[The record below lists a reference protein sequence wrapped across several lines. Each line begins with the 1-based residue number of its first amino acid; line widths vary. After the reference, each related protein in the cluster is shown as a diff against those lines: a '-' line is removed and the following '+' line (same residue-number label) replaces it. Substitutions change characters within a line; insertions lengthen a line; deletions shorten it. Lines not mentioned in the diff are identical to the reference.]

1 MSTRTAPPAHHEAT
15 GEGRRVTLPVRGM
28 TCAAC
33 VGRVERGLAAVAG
46 TDEVSVNLATHR
58 ASLKFDPTETGLADL
73 VEAVKRSGYEVAIA
87 RTRLNVPGL
96 EMATDPERVE
106 RRVAEVE
113 GVLAVTVNIAA
124 EEIFVEHLEGVV
136 TTDDLARAVRRAG
149 YEPTAGP
156 AVAGEGAEGA
166 ADGEYRT
173 LKLKAIVSLI
183 LGAVAMVLSMPLMAA
198 DHHATADVF
207 MRLMMPVDGLL
218 QGGLPWLYTLD
229 PQLLRWTLLA
239 ISVPVAGWAGRH
251 FYVRAWRNLR
261 HGGTDMNTLIA
272 LGTGAAFLYSA
283 AVTVAPGF
291 FVGAGLAAEV
301 YFEAGIMIIAFIL
314 VGRVMEARAK
324 GQASRAIRR
333 LAGLQPRTARRVTE
347 TGEIE
352 EVAIEAVVPGD
363 LLLVRPGEKVPVD
376 GEVERGES
384 AVDESMLT
392 GESMP
397 VAKEPGSEV
406 IGATLNTTG
415 SLRVRATRV
424 GRDTA
429 LAQIVR
435 LVEEAQGSKAPIQRL
450 ADRVTAVFVPIVLVV
465 AAVAFAT
472 WWAIGPAPSFVFA
485 LVAAVTVLIIACPCA
500 MGLATPAAI
509 MVGTGRGAERGILIK
524 GGEVLERARDL
535 DTVVLDKTGT
545 VTEGRPALTDIV
557 PLPGG
562 MEEIELLRLVASLEV
577 DSEHPIAR
585 AIVEGAE
592 ERGISPV
599 TAEGFMAVAGHGA
612 RAQVEG
618 REVLAGNHRLME
630 MYGIDIAPLSEETDR
645 LAGAGRS
652 PVYVAVDGALAGVIA
667 VADPVKAS
675 ARRAVE
681 RMREMGLEVWMITGD
696 RRRTAEA
703 VAAEVGIDRVLAEV
717 LPEDKEAEVRRLQ
730 GEERVVAMV
739 GDGINDAPALARADV
754 GIAIGTGTDVAMEAG
769 AITLMGGDLNG
780 VPEAIALS
788 RRTVRTIRQNL
799 FWAMGY
805 NVIGIPIAAGAL
817 YPLFGILL
825 NPIIAA
831 LAMAFSSVS
840 VVLNSLRVRV
850 VRG

>member
-1 MSTRTAPPAHHEAT
+1 
-15 GEGRRVTLPVRGM
+15 
-28 TCAAC
+28 
-33 VGRVERGLAAVAG
+33 
-46 TDEVSVNLATHR
+46 
-58 ASLKFDPTETGLADL
+58 
-73 VEAVKRSGYEVAIA
+73 
-87 RTRLNVPGL
+87 
-96 EMATDPERVE
+96 
-106 RRVAEVE
+106 
-113 GVLAVTVNIAA
+113 
-124 EEIFVEHLEGVV
+124 
-136 TTDDLARAVRRAG
+136 
-149 YEPTAGP
+149 
-156 AVAGEGAEGA
+156 
-166 ADGEYRT
+166 
-173 LKLKAIVSLI
+173 
-183 LGAVAMVLSMPLMAA
+183 
-198 DHHATADVF
+198 
-207 MRLMMPVDGLL
+207 
-218 QGGLPWLYTLD
+218 
-229 PQLLRWTLLA
+229 
-239 ISVPVAGWAGRH
+239 
-251 FYVRAWRNLR
+251 
-261 HGGTDMNTLIA
+261 
-272 LGTGAAFLYSA
+272 
-283 AVTVAPGF
+283 
-291 FVGAGLAAEV
+291 
-301 YFEAGIMIIAFIL
+301 
-314 VGRVMEARAK
+314 
-324 GQASRAIRR
+324 
-333 LAGLQPRTARRVTE
+333 
-347 TGEIE
+347 
-352 EVAIEAVVPGD
+352 
-363 LLLVRPGEKVPVD
+363 
-376 GEVERGES
+376 
-384 AVDESMLT
+384 MLT

-465 AAVAFAT
+465 AAVAFAV
-472 WWAIGPAPSFVFA
+472 WWAVGPAPSFVFA

-630 MYGIDIAPLSEETDR
+630 MYGIDIAALAEETDR

-730 GEERVVAMV
+730 GEGRVVAMV

-805 NVIGIPIAAGAL
+805 NVVGIPIAAGAL
-817 YPLFGILL
+817 YPFFGILL